1 MNKKDCKIIQDLLPN
16 YIDNLTTKESN
27 DFIENHIKECE
38 DCKKVLENMKKDLK
52 IDDNK
57 NEKKIINFI
66 KKYNKKMK
74 ILKLSL
80 LAIIIFYVLVLGR
93 KTIIMIDLAN
103 KASEYKDLT
112 EYSLICC
119 VNSDG
124 QVWKNNF
131 IAKEGKYVRDF
142 EFASIYDGKKRVEE
156 FNDGNSNSSNYYIE
170 DNNGEKIAVLN
181 HEKDGIIPLNIKDFC
196 FEIPDNKLLFIRN
209 IIKSKVN
216 KEQGKYY
223 ITDIELEDFGTCNIY
238 VSNGLIEKII
248 MRYPQYL
255 GNKFSGDSIVTITY
269 NTSSD
274 ILDSWLKKED
284 VNEYRIVKQ

>member
-57 NEKKIINFI
+57 N
-66 KKYNKKMK
+66 
-74 ILKLSL
+74 
-80 LAIIIFYVLVLGR
+80 VLVLGR